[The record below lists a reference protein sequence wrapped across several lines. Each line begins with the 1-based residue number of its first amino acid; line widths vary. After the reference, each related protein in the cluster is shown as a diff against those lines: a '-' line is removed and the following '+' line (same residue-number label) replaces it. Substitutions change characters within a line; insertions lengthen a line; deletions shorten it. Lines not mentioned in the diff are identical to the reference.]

1 MTWIYN
7 IICCDLLYVQWVEVR
22 GDCLFCWY
30 WLNWVKVF
38 NGTFNNISVISW
50 QSVLL
55 VEETGVTGKKN
66 TDLMQVIE
74 KLYHIMLY
82 WVHLTISGIQTHK
95 FSSDRY
101 WLHKY
106 ICSCKSNFND
116 HGSLLVQLLTIIVS
130 TFFSQNYN
138 FDGTC
143 ITINIIFMPWKR
155 LTGNAIKIFSRFPW
169 QECQKSVDYWNME
182 LPVIQRLHVLLRANI

>member
-7 IICCDLLYVQWVEVR
+7 IICCSLLYVQWVEVR
-22 GDCLFCWY
+22 GHCLFCWY

-38 NGTFNNISVISW
+38 NGTFNNISVMSW

-55 VEETGVTGKKN
+55 VEETGVTGEKN

-95 FSSDRY
+95 FSGDRY

-106 ICSCKSNFND
+106 ICSCKSNY
-116 HGSLLVQLLTIIVS
+116 HTIMTMTATWLNCWLSQFQVS
-130 TFFSQNYN
+130 FHK
-138 FDGTC
+138 
-143 ITINIIFMPWKR
+143 IIILM
-155 LTGNAIKIFSRFPW
+155 I
-169 QECQKSVDYWNME
+169 
-182 LPVIQRLHVLLRANI
+182 